1 LTCVTLL
8 LADEHALVRQAL
20 RQQIEQANDLVVVAE
35 ADALDQVVELAQITA
50 AEVVIVDVELVI
62 DSGIEVCQPLL
73 TVSPQTKLVF
83 LSTADRDV
91 DLVCAWTA
99 GGSAFVL
106 KTVEIDELIEV
117 VRGDGAPGSA
127 KCHLN

>member
-99 GGSAFVL
+99 GG
-106 KTVEIDELIEV
+106 
-117 VRGDGAPGSA
+117 GDGAPGSA

>member
-1 LTCVTLL
+1 
-8 LADEHALVRQAL
+8 VRQAL